1 MKTIES
7 SELLLVP
14 KAAERDDVV
23 YGIELRRREAARRC
37 ADLVLSLLLLVLL
50 LPLMLVAALL
60 VKLDSPGPVFFRQ
73 RRLGRDRQFF
83 TVLKFRT
90 MLVDAPSQPHQDYIA
105 GLANGRVNG
114 NGLKKLSADPRV
126 TRVGRV
132 LRRLSLDELPQL
144 LNVLAGSMSLIGPRP
159 ALEYELE
166 HYQQHHYARFEVR
179 PGITGLWQVSGRNSL
194 GFVEM
199 LDLDVEYATNG
210 TLSTDLRILVR
221 TPVAAVRH
229 AA

>member
-1 MKTIES
+1 MKTVES

-14 KAAERDDVV
+14 KGGQRDEIV
-23 YGIELRRREAARRC
+23 YGTELRGRDAARRC
-37 ADLVLSLLLLVLL
+37 VDLLLSLALLVLL
-50 LPLMLVAALL
+50 LPLMLVVALL

-73 RRLGRDRQFF
+73 RRLGRDKQPF
-83 TVLKFRT
+83 TVIKFRT
-90 MLVDAPSQPHQDYIA
+90 MFEGAPPRLHQEYIA

-114 NGLKKLSADPRV
+114 DGLKKLSADPRV

-166 HYQQHHYARFEVR
+166 HYQPRHYARFEVR

-194 GFVEM
+194 GFMEM

-221 TPVAAVRH
+221 TPGAAVRH